1 MTTCVLSPFGTHAT
15 NDACVEE
22 SACGYKWMC
31 DDEGIPVLAQDGL
44 VASEADCKCWECL
57 PGTPDDGPI
66 CSVRTDGLGVHTT
79 AEECDCKAGFEC
91 TPNGPVWSLAGTKAL
106 ADDCKYV
113 CDGEGGVKEDTNGDG
128 LIYSDVKCYTCDGT
142 SEPTEVV
149 TGELGAWDSADECH
163 YWCEDGVAQAV
174 PKGTAGIEAL
184 PSTSAVVK
192 CYTCNGTSNPTE
204 VVNGELG
211 AWDST
216 DACHYWCEDGVAA
229 AAPLGT
235 TNIEALPSTSADVKC
250 YTCDGDPGPDSMC
263 GLVANEKVG
272 SYITSAECELDSV
285 AQCGWKYDC
294 LVDAKYACIDG
305 LSVAA
310 VPKAQCDTN
319 TDLTCYDTV
328 MEVVNATGNTC
339 NQTVGLCDET
349 NQLSGNWLLH
359 RSAEYNPIFG
369 EAGGNRVLTF
379 TSDHVDSDGFHW
391 HVSNETD
398 NEVNPRH
405 VLEIGLREELTIDAR
420 KISIKFRGR
429 MLWTDVTFADTEYF
443 DFWSENSTSISTSSY
458 DSPDEIPLAT
468 IPWSES
474 EEYSCYALE
483 SIDLGLLPDG
493 SVVRG
498 LLDGTTEEVFPMLLQ
513 REDMCPDSRVLGMG
527 DANGRLAGTPCPTA
541 VVRSGGVGKIT
552 ADTCTNLM
560 APMDGEWMLHRG
572 PGFIPM
578 HNGDYMSFKKSERGT
593 DPLYTWY
600 ESTETTDDGVLP
612 LLEIGFRETEGSDP
626 SKVRFMYLK
635 FKGRVKLDVDSTE
648 DYVEYF
654 ADSEAHLIALLD
666 LANGTNFCWRMESIS
681 LGYYFDDADFDSI
694 ILQRK
699 ELCPDGRWI
708 SDPNAAISR
717 SLVEGECTSLPEFGV
732 YARNFAINKWYPD
745 NEEWRALEDNSLSGK
760 IVGSNDECFDICRD
774 YDQCVGVAVEDG
786 GDTMYCW
793 LSDSLDE
800 SPDDYIIS
808 SLTTYKRSELG
819 DVNVV
824 ADIDPADCPTPMD
837 GEWLMHR
844 SVDNIPM
851 FELENND
858 FTEIV
863 TFSYN
868 MTDTSGYVWYDS
880 SAKDDLGG
888 PSLEIGF
895 KYEDAANGMRDIS
908 MKFRGRTEWGTS
920 YQNYWSSSGNSGIDQ
935 VGSFDSPVAIII
947 ATIPV
952 GTCFSME
959 SADLAKICGG
969 DHFCATRLESTTNKQ
984 IGTFILQRHDLCN
997 GEHWVGAGGTLGYL
1011 DPAKCP

>member
-1 MTTCVLSPFGTHAT
+1 
-15 NDACVEE
+15 
-22 SACGYKWMC
+22 
-31 DDEGIPVLAQDGL
+31 
-44 VASEADCKCWECL
+44 
-57 PGTPDDGPI
+57 
-66 CSVRTDGLGVHTT
+66 
-79 AEECDCKAGFEC
+79 
-91 TPNGPVWSLAGTKAL
+91 
-106 ADDCKYV
+106 
-113 CDGEGGVKEDTNGDG
+113 
-128 LIYSDVKCYTCDGT
+128 
-142 SEPTEVV
+142 
-149 TGELGAWDSADECH
+149 
-163 YWCEDGVAQAV
+163 
-174 PKGTAGIEAL
+174 
-184 PSTSAVVK
+184 
-192 CYTCNGTSNPTE
+192 
-204 VVNGELG
+204 
-211 AWDST
+211 
-216 DACHYWCEDGVAA
+216 
-229 AAPLGT
+229 
-235 TNIEALPSTSADVKC
+235 
-250 YTCDGDPGPDSMC
+250 MC

-578 HNGDYMSFKKSERGT
+578 HNGDYMS
-593 DPLYTWY
+593 Y
-600 ESTETTDDGVLP
+600 
-612 LLEIGFRETEGSDP
+612 
-626 SKVRFMYLK
+626 
-635 FKGRVKLDVDSTE
+635 
-648 DYVEYF
+648 
-654 ADSEAHLIALLD
+654 
-666 LANGTNFCWRMESIS
+666 
-681 LGYYFDDADFDSI
+681 
-694 ILQRK
+694 
-699 ELCPDGRWI
+699 
-708 SDPNAAISR
+708 
-717 SLVEGECTSLPEFGV
+717 
-732 YARNFAINKWYPD
+732 
-745 NEEWRALEDNSLSGK
+745 
-760 IVGSNDECFDICRD
+760 
-774 YDQCVGVAVEDG
+774 
-786 GDTMYCW
+786 
-793 LSDSLDE
+793 
-800 SPDDYIIS
+800 
-808 SLTTYKRSELG
+808 
-819 DVNVV
+819 
-824 ADIDPADCPTPMD
+824 
-837 GEWLMHR
+837 
-844 SVDNIPM
+844 
-851 FELENND
+851 
-858 FTEIV
+858 
-863 TFSYN
+863 
-868 MTDTSGYVWYDS
+868 
-880 SAKDDLGG
+880 
-888 PSLEIGF
+888 
-895 KYEDAANGMRDIS
+895 
-908 MKFRGRTEWGTS
+908 
-920 YQNYWSSSGNSGIDQ
+920 
-935 VGSFDSPVAIII
+935 
-947 ATIPV
+947 
-952 GTCFSME
+952 
-959 SADLAKICGG
+959 
-969 DHFCATRLESTTNKQ
+969 
-984 IGTFILQRHDLCN
+984 
-997 GEHWVGAGGTLGYL
+997 
-1011 DPAKCP
+1011 